1 MKWLVFWRKKRT
13 KILID
18 SADIKKAREIERYYT
33 IAGITTNP
41 TILSKI
47 EGTLENK
54 LKELKEFTYG
64 KYEVHVQTTESEVE
78 KIVEEAKKLRDYF
91 GESFYIKIP
100 VTKSGLEAMK
110 LCSKEDIR
118 VTATAILTPMQ
129 ALAAAKNGANY
140 VAPYVNRMEN
150 VGQDA
155 KEAILEISN
164 LLIDYPTE
172 ILAASFKNVKQVQD
186 ILRCGAEAVT
196 IAPEI
201 IEASIWHP
209 YTDKSVFDFEKDW
222 GNRFGDKK
230 IVDGI

>member
-1 MKWLVFWRKKRT
+1 MT

-18 SADIKKAREIERYYT
+18 SADIKKAKEIEKYYT

-47 EGTLENK
+47 EGSLEDK

-64 KYEVHVQTTESEVE
+64 KYEVHIQTTESEVE

-100 VTKSGLEAMK
+100 VTKAGLEAIK
-110 LCSKEDIR
+110 LCSKENIR
-118 VTATAILTPMQ
+118 VTATAILTAMQ

-155 KEAILEISN
+155 KEAIFEISN

>member
-1 MKWLVFWRKKRT
+1 MT

-100 VTKSGLEAMK
+100 VTKAGLEAIK
-110 LCSKEDIR
+110 LCSKENIR
-118 VTATAILTPMQ
+118 VTATAILTAMQ

-186 ILRCGAEAVT
+186 ILRCGAEAAT

-209 YTDKSVFDFEKDW
+209 YTDKSVFGFEKDW
-222 GNRFGDKK
+222 ENRFGDKK

>member
-1 MKWLVFWRKKRT
+1 MT

-18 SADIKKAREIERYYT
+18 SADIKKAKEIEKYYT

-47 EGTLENK
+47 EGSLEDK

-64 KYEVHVQTTESEVE
+64 KYEVHIQTTESEVE

-100 VTKSGLEAMK
+100 VTKAGLEAMK
-110 LCSKEDIR
+110 LCSKENIR
-118 VTATAILTPMQ
+118 VTATAILTAMQ

>member
-1 MKWLVFWRKKRT
+1 MT

-18 SADIKKAREIERYYT
+18 SADIKKAREIEKYYT

-47 EGTLENK
+47 EGSLEDK
-54 LKELKEFTYG
+54 LKDLKEFTYG
-64 KYEVHVQTTESEVE
+64 KYEVHIQTTESEVE

-91 GESFYIKIP
+91 GENFYIKIP

-110 LCSKEDIR
+110 LCSKENIR
-118 VTATAILTPMQ
+118 VTATAILTAMQ

-222 GNRFGDKK
+222 ENRFGDKK
-230 IVDGI
+230 IVDRI

>member
-1 MKWLVFWRKKRT
+1 MT

-129 ALAAAKNGANY
+129 TLAAAKNGANY

-155 KEAILEISN
+155 KEAIFEISN

>member
-1 MKWLVFWRKKRT
+1 MT

-64 KYEVHVQTTESEVE
+64 KYEVHIQTTESEVE
-78 KIVEEAKKLRDYF
+78 KIVEEAKKLRDCF

-100 VTKSGLEAMK
+100 VTKAGLEAMK
-110 LCSKEDIR
+110 LCSKENIR
-118 VTATAILTPMQ
+118 VTATAILTAMQ

>member
-1 MKWLVFWRKKRT
+1 MT

-18 SADIKKAREIERYYT
+18 SADIKKAREIEKYYT

-47 EGTLENK
+47 EGSLEDK

-222 GNRFGDKK
+222 ENRFGDKK

>member
-1 MKWLVFWRKKRT
+1 MT

-118 VTATAILTPMQ
+118 VTATAILTSMQ

-155 KEAILEISN
+155 KEAIFEISN

-222 GNRFGDKK
+222 ENRFGDKK

>member
-1 MKWLVFWRKKRT
+1 MT

-18 SADIKKAREIERYYT
+18 SADIKKAKEIEKYYT

-47 EGTLENK
+47 EGSLEDK

-64 KYEVHVQTTESEVE
+64 KYEVHIQTTESEVE

-129 ALAAAKNGANY
+129 TLAAAKNGANY

>member
-1 MKWLVFWRKKRT
+1 MT

-18 SADIKKAREIERYYT
+18 SADIKKAREIEKYYT

-47 EGTLENK
+47 EGSLEDK
-54 LKELKEFTYG
+54 LKDLKEFTYG

-100 VTKSGLEAMK
+100 VTKAGLEAMK
-110 LCSKEDIR
+110 LCSKENIR

-222 GNRFGDKK
+222 ENRFGDKK

>member
-1 MKWLVFWRKKRT
+1 MI

-100 VTKSGLEAMK
+100 VTKAGLEAIK
-110 LCSKEDIR
+110 LCSKENIR
-118 VTATAILTPMQ
+118 VTATAILTAMQ

>member
-1 MKWLVFWRKKRT
+1 MT

-18 SADIKKAREIERYYT
+18 SADIKKAREIEKYYT

-47 EGTLENK
+47 EGSLEDK

-118 VTATAILTPMQ
+118 VTATAILTSMQ

>member
-1 MKWLVFWRKKRT
+1 MT

-18 SADIKKAREIERYYT
+18 SADIKKAREIEKYYT

-47 EGTLENK
+47 EGSLEDK

-100 VTKSGLEAMK
+100 VTKAGLEAMK
-110 LCSKEDIR
+110 LCSKENIR
-118 VTATAILTPMQ
+118 VTATAILTAMQ

-222 GNRFGDKK
+222 ENRFGDKK

>member
-1 MKWLVFWRKKRT
+1 MT

>member
-1 MKWLVFWRKKRT
+1 MT

-18 SADIKKAREIERYYT
+18 SADIKKAKEIEKYYT

-47 EGTLENK
+47 EGSLEDK

-64 KYEVHVQTTESEVE
+64 KYEVHIQTTESEVE

-100 VTKSGLEAMK
+100 VIKAGLEAIK
-110 LCSKEDIR
+110 LCSKENIR
-118 VTATAILTPMQ
+118 VTATAILTAMQ

-172 ILAASFKNVKQVQD
+172 ILAVSFKNVKQVQD

>member
-1 MKWLVFWRKKRT
+1 MT

-118 VTATAILTPMQ
+118 VTATAILTAIQ

>member
-1 MKWLVFWRKKRT
+1 MT

-18 SADIKKAREIERYYT
+18 SADIKKAREIEKYYT

-47 EGTLENK
+47 EGSLEDK

-64 KYEVHVQTTESEVE
+64 KYEVHIQTTESEVE

-100 VTKSGLEAMK
+100 VTKAGLEAMK
-110 LCSKEDIR
+110 LCSKENIR
-118 VTATAILTPMQ
+118 VTATAILTAMQ

-222 GNRFGDKK
+222 ENRFGDKK
-230 IVDGI
+230 IVDRI

>member
-1 MKWLVFWRKKRT
+1 MT

-18 SADIKKAREIERYYT
+18 SADIKKAREIEKYYT

-47 EGTLENK
+47 EGSLENK

-100 VTKSGLEAMK
+100 VTKAGLEAMK

>member
-1 MKWLVFWRKKRT
+1 MT

-18 SADIKKAREIERYYT
+18 SADIKKAREIEKYYT

-118 VTATAILTPMQ
+118 VTATAILTAMQ

>member
-1 MKWLVFWRKKRT
+1 MT

-18 SADIKKAREIERYYT
+18 SADIKKAKEIEKYYT

-64 KYEVHVQTTESEVE
+64 KYEVHIQTTESEVE

-100 VTKSGLEAMK
+100 VTKVGLEAIK
-110 LCSKEDIR
+110 LCSKENIR
-118 VTATAILTPMQ
+118 VTATAILTAMQ

>member
-1 MKWLVFWRKKRT
+1 MT

-18 SADIKKAREIERYYT
+18 SADIKKAKEIEKYYT

-47 EGTLENK
+47 EGSLEDK

-64 KYEVHVQTTESEVE
+64 KYEVHIQTTESEVE

-100 VTKSGLEAMK
+100 VTKAGLEAIK
-110 LCSKEDIR
+110 LCSKENIR
-118 VTATAILTPMQ
+118 VTATAILTAMQ

-209 YTDKSVFDFEKDW
+209 YTDKSVFDFENDW

>member
-1 MKWLVFWRKKRT
+1 MT

-18 SADIKKAREIERYYT
+18 SADIKKAREIEKYYT

-47 EGTLENK
+47 EGSLEDK

-64 KYEVHVQTTESEVE
+64 KYEVHIQTTESEVE
-78 KIVEEAKKLRDYF
+78 KIVEEAKKLRDCF

-100 VTKSGLEAMK
+100 VTKAGLEAMK
-110 LCSKEDIR
+110 LCSKENIR
-118 VTATAILTPMQ
+118 VTATAILTAMQ

-186 ILRCGAEAVT
+186 ILCCGAEAVT

-222 GNRFGDKK
+222 ENRFGDKK

>member
-1 MKWLVFWRKKRT
+1 MT

-18 SADIKKAREIERYYT
+18 SADIKKAKEIEKYYT

-47 EGTLENK
+47 EGSLEDK

-64 KYEVHVQTTESEVE
+64 KYEVHIQTTESEVE
-78 KIVEEAKKLRDYF
+78 KIIEEAKKLRDYF

-100 VTKSGLEAMK
+100 VTKAGLEAIK
-110 LCSKEDIR
+110 LCSKENIR
-118 VTATAILTPMQ
+118 VTATAILTAMQ

-222 GNRFGDKK
+222 ENRFGDKK

>member
-1 MKWLVFWRKKRT
+1 MT

-91 GESFYIKIP
+91 GESFHIKIP

>member
-1 MKWLVFWRKKRT
+1 MT

-18 SADIKKAREIERYYT
+18 SADIKKAREIEKDYT

-47 EGTLENK
+47 EGSLEDK

-129 ALAAAKNGANY
+129 TLAAAKNGANY

>member
-1 MKWLVFWRKKRT
+1 MT

-18 SADIKKAREIERYYT
+18 SADIKKTREIERYYT
-33 IAGITTNP
+33 IAGITTNS

-47 EGTLENK
+47 EGSLEDK

-64 KYEVHVQTTESEVE
+64 KYEVHIQTTESEVE

-100 VTKSGLEAMK
+100 VTKAGLEAMK
-110 LCSKEDIR
+110 LCSKENIR
-118 VTATAILTPMQ
+118 VTATAILTAMQ

-222 GNRFGDKK
+222 ENRFGDKK

>member
-1 MKWLVFWRKKRT
+1 MT

-18 SADIKKAREIERYYT
+18 SADIKKAREIEKYYT

-47 EGTLENK
+47 EGSLEDK

-64 KYEVHVQTTESEVE
+64 KYEVHIQTTESEVE
-78 KIVEEAKKLRDYF
+78 KIVEEAKKLRDCF

-100 VTKSGLEAMK
+100 VTKVGLEAMK
-110 LCSKEDIR
+110 LCSKENIR
-118 VTATAILTPMQ
+118 VTATAILTAMQ

-186 ILRCGAEAVT
+186 ILRCGAEAAT

-209 YTDKSVFDFEKDW
+209 YTDKSVFGFEKDW
-222 GNRFGDKK
+222 ENRFGDKK

>member
-1 MKWLVFWRKKRT
+1 MT

-18 SADIKKAREIERYYT
+18 SADIKKTREIEKYYT

-47 EGTLENK
+47 EGSLEDK

-64 KYEVHVQTTESEVE
+64 KYEVHIQTTESEVE

-100 VTKSGLEAMK
+100 VTKAGLEAMK
-110 LCSKEDIR
+110 LCSKENIR
-118 VTATAILTPMQ
+118 VTATAILTAMQ

>member
-1 MKWLVFWRKKRT
+1 MT

-18 SADIKKAREIERYYT
+18 SANIKKAREIERYYT

-118 VTATAILTPMQ
+118 VTATAILTSMQ

-155 KEAILEISN
+155 KEAIFEISN